1 MTYRK
6 YILTTPRVGG
16 TAYGKLLGEQNNVK
30 FFNEP
35 FAHYTVRSKRADV
48 VVGKKQLPD
57 YLQSENFV
65 VHSHVSQF
73 MDYFN
78 TVEKPPASEIVFL
91 ERRDKWAQL
100 LSYLKTFSIY
110 FNSKNENRDFHN
122 LDYTE
127 NYIVEVEPKL
137 FNMVANEWGLFSL
150 LKEKYNTSEIIYY
163 EDIIF
168 PDNFSMQKN
177 KGLDRIT
184 ISNLEFIARRFEFIW
199 KYYPL

>member
-1 MTYRK
+1 MTFKK

-16 TAYGKLLGEQNNVK
+16 TAYGKLLSEENNVK

-35 FAHYTVRSKRADV
+35 FAQYTVYSKKANVIVGRA
-48 VVGKKQLPD
+48 QLAE
-57 YLQSENFV
+57 YLTSNNFV

-78 TVEKPPASEIVFL
+78 TTEQPSVEDIIFL

-100 LSYLKTFSIY
+100 LSYLKAFTVYFSA
-110 FNSKNENRDFHN
+110 FSDHEFHN
-122 LDYTE
+122 LNYTE
-127 NYIVEVEPKL
+127 HHTMFAEDRL
-137 FNMVANEWGLFSL
+137 FNTVANEWAIYSL
-150 LKEKYNTSEIIYY
+150 LKERYNNSEVIYY
-163 EDIIF
+163 EDIHF
-168 PDNFSMQKN
+168 PENFSLQKN

-184 ISNLEFIARRFEFIW
+184 ILNIESIARRFEFIW